1 MTSSPVSPER
11 VLHIDIET
19 YCEEELSKCG
29 VHRYAAHPSF
39 EILLI
44 GRALGDNP
52 VNVWDPPTLGK
63 TATPGNMPNFVKLL
77 QDPQILKAAHNAA
90 FEMTC
95 LAAAGFPVLP
105 EQWADTMALANYAA
119 LPPSLAAL
127 TDMLRLGERGK
138 LSVGT
143 QLVTYFCK
151 PCKPTKANGGR
162 TRNTAADDPEAWE
175 TFVEYNRRD
184 VEAEREVYKRLTK
197 YDQTPH
203 ERRICLMDYEI
214 NRRGI
219 RVDAPL
225 AEAAV
230 TLSGRITETCTDEL
244 KQITGLSNPNS
255 VPQFKQ
261 FLAAQGY
268 ETETFTKADAEAMLA
283 DRSLPPQ
290 VRRAV
295 ELKMSISKAA
305 VKKYDAMLRACC
317 PDGTV
322 KGMFQYYGSRTGR
335 WAGRLVQLQN
345 LRRNSLP
352 DLDVARTLARDGDLE
367 GLELAYDDYDTSE
380 ILGQLVRTAFIPS
393 PGRKFIVADFS
404 AIEARVIAWLAREK
418 WRQDVFAADGD
429 IYKSS
434 YSQAFG
440 VPVEQVDKAMRQKGK
455 IMELALGFGG
465 SVGAMKKFGAD
476 KLGLGDE
483 ELQGLVSRWRRTSPK
498 IPALWDSLNSA
509 ALAALSKG
517 SRTKIDRGVEV
528 GRDGNALSILLPSG
542 RSLYYQ
548 DTRIEDTPRGPQIIY
563 WDLNQTSRHWEETR
577 TYGGK
582 LSENVVQAVA
592 RDCLADAMLRLT
604 AAGYEIVSHIHDEV
618 IIDAEPDARVE
629 DVERIMGRPEP
640 WGAELH
646 LTAKGYEGPYY
657 FKD

>member
-1 MTSSPVSPER
+1 MTSSPDSPDR
-11 VLHIDIET
+11 VLYIDIET
-19 YCEEELSKCG
+19 YCEKDLAKCG
-29 VHRYAAHPSF
+29 VHCYAAHPSF
-39 EILLI
+39 EVLLI
-44 GRALGDNP
+44 GFALDNGP
-52 VNVWDPPTLGK
+52 VEVRTSNPTPDG
-63 TATPGNMPNFVKLL
+63 MPNFTALL
-77 QDPQILKAAHNAA
+77 RDPNVLKVAHNAA

-127 TDMLRLGERGK
+127 TDVLQLGDCGK

-143 QLVTYFCK
+143 QLVSFFCK
-151 PCKPTKANGGR
+151 PCKPTKSNGGR
-162 TRNTAADDPEAWE
+162 TRNRAEDDPEAWA
-175 TFVEYNRRD
+175 TFIEYNRRD
-184 VEAEREVYKRLTK
+184 VEAEREVYKRLAK
-197 YDQTPH
+197 YDQTPR
-203 ERRICLMDYEI
+203 ERRVYLLDYGI

-219 RVDAPL
+219 GVDAAL
-225 AEAAV
+225 AASAV
-230 TLSGRITETCTDEL
+230 KLSREITDACVDEL
-244 KQITGLSNPNS
+244 KEITGLSNPNS

-261 FLAAQGY
+261 FLATQGY
-268 ETETFTKADAEAMLA
+268 ETETFTKADAAAMLN
-283 DRSLPPQ
+283 DERLPAQ

-295 ELKMSISKAA
+295 KLKMAISKAA
-305 VKKYDAMLRACC
+305 VKKYDAMLRARC
-317 PDGTV
+317 PDGRV

-380 ILGQLVRTAFIPS
+380 ILGQLVRTAFVPT
-393 PGRKFIVADFS
+393 PGNKFVVADFS

-440 VPVEQVDKAMRQKGK
+440 VPVDQVTKEMRQKGK

-476 KLGLGDE
+476 KLGLDDE
-483 ELQGLVSRWRRTSPK
+483 ELQGLVNRWRRTSPK

-548 DTRIEDTPRGPQIIY
+548 DARIEDTPRGPQIVY

-582 LSENVVQAVA
+582 LTENVVQAIA
-592 RDCLADAMLRLT
+592 RDCLADAMLRLDG
-604 AAGYEIVSHIHDEV
+604 AGYEIVSHIHDEV
-618 IIDAEPDARVE
+618 IVDAPRDAHVE

-657 FKD
+657 YKD